1 MSYDSPEERREK
13 IMMDTICRDVGDSE
27 AGDVSAVQERL

>member
-13 IMMDTICRDVGDSE
+13 IMMDTIKSKDAE
-27 AGDVSAVQERL
+27 IARLKAEEEDEE